1 MFMLP
6 FSLNLGAAP
15 IHWAV
20 IKGEKETGVTTMFM
34 DEGLDTGDMLLK
46 ECISI
51 TSQMT
56 TGEVHDKLAQLGGQ
70 LLIKTLNKLQKGQI
84 TPEPQNEKEASYA
97 PLLKEHEKIS
107 WYNTREDIH
116 NLIRGM
122 NSWPGAYTFYKGLR
136 LKIWQSSLEN
146 VKWDSIAQPG
156 TILAQDNQGFW
167 VQTIDGPLLIT
178 QVQPAGR
185 KIMSAKDFSMAIKWN

>member
-1 MFMLP
+1 
-6 FSLNLGAAP
+6 
-15 IHWAV
+15 
-20 IKGEKETGVTTMFM
+20 
-34 DEGLDTGDMLLK
+34 
-46 ECISI
+46 
-51 TSQMT
+51 
-56 TGEVHDKLAQLGGQ
+56 
-70 LLIKTLNKLQKGQI
+70 
-84 TPEPQNEKEASYA
+84 
-97 PLLKEHEKIS
+97 
-107 WYNTREDIH
+107 
-116 NLIRGM
+116 M

-185 KIMSAKDFSMAIKWN
+185 KIMSAKDFFNGYQVELGQVLGDKDATK